1 MSKYSSSSSLPLAAP
16 PDGAAG
22 AVGGATAWGAGASAV
37 AVVVVV
43 VVVVDAATGAAVAAD
58 AVAGD
63 GAAVAAA
70 VAVAVAGTTV
80 AEAGAGAGA
89 AADAAA
95 EVPAVA
101 EPMLAVASTRMPQMI
116 RVEEVSAPAV
126 VALSAPAPGI
136 VSSSSEARHS
146 QVSPCPRRSC

>member
-1 MSKYSSSSSLPLAAP
+1 M
-16 PDGAAG
+16 
-22 AVGGATAWGAGASAV
+22 
-37 AVVVVV
+37 
-43 VVVVDAATGAAVAAD
+43 DAATGAAVAAD

-63 GAAVAAA
+63 GAAAA
-70 VAVAVAGTTV
+70 VAVAVAGTAV
-80 AEAGAGAGA
+80 AGAEAGAGAA
-89 AADAAA
+89 VDAAA